1 MSGDVRRVRANGRT
15 IEYELRRSRRRTKN
29 IALTVE
35 GGKVLVAAPL
45 KARVRDIDNFV
56 RTNADW
62 IAKQRPEQQRL
73 AIPQR
78 FDETATLPYL
88 GRRLPVS
95 FACNDGKRRVAVRLE
110 DGGFRVDVPAALGE
124 PSRSELVRVA
134 VQKWYKER
142 AAERLPEL
150 LDRWL
155 PRFRFDHR
163 PPVRIGNQRRAW
175 ATCSSDGVLRFSWRV
190 IMLDESLIEYVVAH
204 ELAHL
209 VHFDH
214 SPDYWQFLTT
224 VVPDQEARKRRIKEA
239 SVKLQF

>member
-1 MSGDVRRVRANGRT
+1 MESAVRRVRAKGRT

-29 IALTVE
+29 IALSVE

-56 RTNADW
+56 RANADW
-62 IAKQRPEQQRL
+62 IAKQRPEEQEL
-73 AIPQR
+73 AIPER

-95 FACNDGKRRVAVRLE
+95 YAPDDGKRRVVVRLE
-110 DGGFRVDVPAALGE
+110 ADGFSVSAPAGLGE
-124 PSRSELVRVA
+124 PARSELVRVA

-150 LDRWL
+150 VDRWL
-155 PRFRFDHR
+155 PRFGFDHQ
-163 PPVRIGNQRRAW
+163 PPVKIGNQRRAW

-190 IMLDESLIEYVVAH
+190 VMLEEPLIEYVVAH

-209 VHFDH
+209 VHFNH
-214 SPDYWQFLTT
+214 SRDYWRLVTA
-224 VVPDQEARKRRIKEA
+224 VMPDQEARRQLTREA